1 MRPRPGPSRFGG
13 TLGAF
18 CAAAAVVLAAL
29 LPGLHGLSL
38 NGHEC
43 GAGACTHTACA
54 PEARQPAVPAPVA
67 ARSRCACGH
76 DHDAEAEARA
86 PLAAAA
92 SEAERASA
100 APAGEPRPA
109 PPEPHD
115 HHNCPVCKVIFT
127 GAHRFAAD
135 IAPPAML
142 IAAAKADA
150 FVASHA
156 EPPRVSR
163 SRDAQPR
170 APPAV
175 GRVLRA

>member
-13 TLGAF
+13 TPGAL

-38 NGHEC
+38 SGHAC
-43 GAGACTHTACA
+43 GVGGCAHTTCG
-54 PEARQPAVPAPVA
+54 PGARQPATPAPVA
-67 ARSRCACGH
+67 KRSRCACGH

-92 SEAERASA
+92 GEGERAGA
-100 APAGEPRPA
+100 APANEPRPA
-109 PPEPHD
+109 PSEPHD

-135 IAPPAML
+135 IAPPAL
-142 IAAAKADA
+142 PVAAAKADA
-150 FVASHA
+150 PVASHA